1 MNRRSVFL
9 LAGISFW
16 ATYASAETSYEYAPV
31 LESRP
36 VYQLIAIEAPVEQ
49 CWEEEVAVERYAGY
63 EGSNTPVL
71 LSTVIGGAIGN
82 AVGNG
87 KSNKRVGAV
96 VGALLGHSVGRD
108 IVRSRN
114 QGVIRDVELVQRC
127 ETAYEQAG
135 EERLVGYQVTY
146 LYNGEEYSVRTDA
159 DPGDQIRLRVSVQ
172 PEI

>member
-1 MNRRSVFL
+1 MNRRSVYL

-16 ATYASAETSYEYAPV
+16 AARASAETSYEYAPV

-36 VYQLIAIEAPVEQ
+36 VYQLIAIEEPVEQ
-49 CWEEEVAVERYAGY
+49 CWEEEVAVERYAAY

-108 IVRSRN
+108 IVRRN
-114 QGVIRDVELVQRC
+114 QGVIREVELVQRC
-127 ETAYEQAG
+127 ETAYEQVE

-146 LYNGEEYSVRTDA
+146 LYNGDEYSVRTDT